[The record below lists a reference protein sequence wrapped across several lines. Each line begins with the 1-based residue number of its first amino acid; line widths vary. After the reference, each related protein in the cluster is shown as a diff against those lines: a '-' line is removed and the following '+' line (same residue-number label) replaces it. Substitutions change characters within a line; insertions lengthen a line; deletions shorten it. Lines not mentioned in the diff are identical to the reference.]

1 MIHPLRTSLLMGLL
15 WLGHV
20 ALAQTAYFFPA
31 NPGPLNPAIP
41 SPEQFLG
48 YPIGSHIT
56 RYDQMVAYFRELD
69 RLSDRV
75 NIEVIGETYEHRP
88 LIMAS
93 FTSPANY
100 ANREA
105 IRQNHLKQATADA
118 GTSVPLVVQIGA
130 NVHGNEA
137 SGGESTL
144 LTAYYLAASESDEVK
159 KWLADMMIFVEPILN
174 PDGRDRFANW
184 VNMHKSDASVADPLD
199 REHNEIWPGGRMN
212 HYWFDPNR
220 DWFLCAHPEAQAHV
234 AWFHRW
240 MPYVVVDQHEM
251 GTNSTFYF
259 DPGKYSSNN
268 PVVPAYLYDTVYPA
282 FGSYFSKA
290 MNGIGSLYFT
300 KETFDKLYPGYG
312 SSYVNFYGGA
322 GFLFEQASA
331 RGIVQETT
339 TVPITFA
346 FTVRNQLT
354 AALATIRA
362 SMAEKPML
370 LKLRRDFY
378 TSAGDQARRSAVKG
392 YVFGEPADQTRTNAF
407 VNLLRRHQIDTYAL
421 DRDVTA
427 GGRTFRRGQAF
438 VVPVEQRNYLMVRSA
453 FEKQITYSDSLF
465 YDASTWS
472 LIHAFGLP
480 YAELTAP
487 TGKGAVATLPL
498 GAAVTEPMTASV
510 VPVGRSPYAYLMD
523 VTDYNVYRALYA
535 LQSGGALVKTSFK
548 PFTVRTGTEN
558 RSFSYGTLVIPV
570 QQQTL
575 SADSLFR
582 LLSAVSQRTGVAVRG
597 IETGFSTQGVDL
609 GSNQVR
615 TLRKPEAMVVVGPGT
630 SPYEAG
636 EVWHLLDRRVGMPIT
651 KMDLANLGR
660 ANLNRYTTIVMVS
673 GVYPTDKAVSDR
685 VKAWVQAGGT
695 LITLK
700 TASEWAIKQGL
711 TKEKVVVADTTKKAL
726 RYAYDEATN
735 YEGAKA
741 LGGSIFTADLDLSSP
756 IGFGFTDRRISL
768 FKNNLTV
775 LQASQSPY
783 NTVAQYVEK
792 PLVGGYVHPSVLKR
806 VAKSAAILSSGDGAG
821 RVILFADNP
830 NFRASWYG
838 TNKLFLN
845 ALFFGGVLTVP
856 SVEGEE

>member
-1 MIHPLRTSLLMGLL
+1 MFSFLRAILLVGVL
-15 WLGHV
+15 LGHSV
-20 ALAQTAYFFPA
+20 SAQTSYFFPA

-41 SPEQFLG
+41 TPEQFLG
-48 YPIGSHIT
+48 YPVGSHMT
-56 RYDQMVAYFRELD
+56 RYDQMVAYFRELA

-75 NIEVIGETYEHRP
+75 HVEEIGRTYEHRP
-88 LIMAS
+88 LLMAS

-100 ANREA
+100 TNRES

-118 GTSVPLVVQIGA
+118 GTNVPLVIQIGA
-130 NVHGNEA
+130 NVHGNEP
-137 SGGESTL
+137 SGGESTM
-144 LTAYYLAASESDEVK
+144 LTAYYLAASESEEVK
-159 KWLADMMIFVEPILN
+159 RWLNEMLIFVEPILN

-184 VNMHKSDASVADPLD
+184 ANMHKSETSVADPAD

-234 AWFHRW
+234 RWFHEW
-240 MPYVVVDQHEM
+240 MPYVVVDHHEM
-251 GTNSTFYF
+251 GTNATFYF

-282 FGSYFSKA
+282 FGSYFAKA

-312 SSYVNFYGGA
+312 SSYTNFYGGA

-339 TVPITFA
+339 TIPITFA

-354 AALATIRA
+354 AALTTIRA
-362 SMAEKPML
+362 SLAEKPML
-370 LKLRRDFY
+370 LKLRRDFF
-378 TSAGDQARRSAVKG
+378 TSATDQARKSAVKG
-392 YVFGEPADQTRTNAF
+392 YVFGEPADPTRTHAF
-407 VNLLRRHQIDTYAL
+407 VNLLRRHQIDTYEL

-427 GGRTFRRGQAF
+427 GGRTFRKGQAF
-438 VVPVEQRNYLMVRSA
+438 VVPTEQRNYMMVRSA
-453 FEKQITYSDSLF
+453 FEKQITYTDSLF
-465 YDASTWS
+465 YDATTWS

-480 YAELTAP
+480 YAELSRP
-487 TGKGAVATLPL
+487 TGKGAVAALPL
-498 GAAVTEPMTASV
+498 GKAITQPLTSSV
-510 VPVGRSPYAYLMD
+510 PAVGRSAYAYLIA
-523 VTDYNVYRALYA
+523 VSDYNTYKALYS
-535 LQSGGALVKTSFK
+535 LQVGGAIVKTAFK
-548 PFTVRTGTEN
+548 PFTARIGPTDQ
-558 RSFSYGTLVIPV
+558 SFGYGTLVIPV

-575 SADSLFR
+575 TPDSLYR
-582 LLSAVSQRTGVAVRG
+582 LVSSVGQRSG
-597 IETGFSTQGVDL
+597 ITIQGIDTGFNTQGVDL

-615 TLRKPEAMVVVGPGT
+615 TLRRPEVLMLVGPGV

-636 EVWHLLDRRVGMPIT
+636 EVWHLLDQRVGMPIT
-651 KMDLANLGR
+651 KLDLANLAR
-660 ANLNRYTTIVMVS
+660 VNLNRYNTLVMVS
-673 GVYPTDKAVSDR
+673 GAYPADRAISDK

-711 TKEKVVVADTTKKAL
+711 TKEKLLAADTTRKAL
-726 RYAYDEATN
+726 RYNYDEATN

-756 IGFGFTDRRISL
+756 IGFGFTDRRLSL
-768 FKNNLTV
+768 FKNNQTI
-775 LQASQSPY
+775 LQASQNPY
-783 NTVAQYVEK
+783 NTVAQYTDK
-792 PLVGGYVHPSVLKR
+792 PLVGGYVHPSSLKR
-806 VAKSAAILSSGDGAG
+806 VAKSAAILASGDGAG